1 MPTTSPHRALRVVL
15 GVLLGIIVVVG
26 GMLALHFTDIIRLPF
41 LPTRAETAFGWALN
55 NVAKDGDFTV
65 EVDAE
70 LPTSVEVDAV
80 FRKVPAS
87 LATTAHAS
95 GKVRGFDPNDPYTFK
110 VVDGRFSLN
119 TALAKAEDASSAAES
134 PILLEMEANGTFEAD
149 LAAGEL
155 AYQLIQPLAI
165 AGMLPIDTESLKNNE
180 GGSQTKNMKAYS
192 RRAAFAMVERIVPD
206 HFTFGDSEKGLQ
218 IKDFKID
225 DSGATFTI
233 DGKSLTESPAFKKA
247 MRAIDPQG
255 IDFSLALDD
264 VDVIVRVD
272 EAADTIRV
280 SAASSADLSITVDLV
295 EGAVVLLS

>member
-55 NVAKDGDFTV
+55 NVTKDGDFTV

-110 VVDGRFSLN
+110 VVDGRLSLN

-192 RRAAFAMVERIVPD
+192 RRAAFAIVERIVPD